1 MKNFLF
7 KLIGSSIIFWGFVL
21 LQSCT
26 GGPKN
31 PENKTLS
38 GAYRD
43 YFSIGAAVSPRMI
56 AGNDTVFILKQF
68 NSITADNCMKPE
80 VLQPAEGKWNWAGAD
95 KLVDFAVRNGIKIRG
110 HCLLWHQQTPDWFF
124 LDGDKPAS
132 KELVLKRL
140 REHIFTVMNRYKGKV
155 YCWDVVNE
163 AVADDTSRIYREKD
177 SKWFQLTGQE
187 YVIKAFE
194 YAHEADPQALLFY
207 NDYNTA
213 NPEKRER
220 IYRFLKGLLEK
231 GIPVQG
237 MGMQGHWS
245 IFEPSEKD
253 LRAAIERYSSLGLQI
268 HITELDLSV
277 YKWEKE
283 HREKMQ
289 GEDDSF
295 TPEKQK
301 LQNEKYEMIFRVFR
315 DYSKVISSVT
325 FWGVTDNRSWLNYY
339 PVKGRKNYPLL
350 FDQNFEPKPAFFEL
364 VNFK

>member
-1 MKNFLF
+1 
-7 KLIGSSIIFWGFVL
+7 
-21 LQSCT
+21 
-26 GGPKN
+26 
-31 PENKTLS
+31 
-38 GAYRD
+38 
-43 YFSIGAAVSPRMI
+43 
-56 AGNDTVFILKQF
+56 
-68 NSITADNCMKPE
+68 
-80 VLQPAEGKWNWAGAD
+80 
-95 KLVDFAVRNGIKIRG
+95 
-110 HCLLWHQQTPDWFF
+110 
-124 LDGDKPAS
+124 
-132 KELVLKRL
+132 
-140 REHIFTVMNRYKGKV
+140 
-155 YCWDVVNE
+155 
-163 AVADDTSRIYREKD
+163 
-177 SKWFQLTGQE
+177 
-187 YVIKAFE
+187 
-194 YAHEADPQALLFY
+194 
-207 NDYNTA
+207 
-213 NPEKRER
+213 
-220 IYRFLKGLLEK
+220 
-231 GIPVQG
+231 